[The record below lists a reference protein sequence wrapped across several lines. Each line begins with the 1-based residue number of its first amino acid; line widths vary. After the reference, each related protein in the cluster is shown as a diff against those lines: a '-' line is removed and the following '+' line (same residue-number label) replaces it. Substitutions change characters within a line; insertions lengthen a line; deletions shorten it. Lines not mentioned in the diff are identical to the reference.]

1 MRDLRG
7 LETVDEHQDVDVR
20 VLVRLASRV
29 RAEEAHLA
37 PPAGEPAAHARFQLQ
52 EHGTQ
57 VRRHHSR
64 ERSIAGVAS
73 WPRLAR
79 CGSTS
84 TCGMWIGSLRSSDE
98 ADPLRIERR
107 LDACAADRRKG
118 GRHAGNVVSLRR
130 MQRPALRGTIL
141 ALISALAFGVA
152 TPLVQRFG
160 RGVGSFATAA
170 LLYAGAAAV
179 GFLSRSRKETQLRRV
194 HLGRVLVIAALGAGL
209 APAALAWGLAHTSG
223 TAASLML
230 NLEAVFTLVLAR
242 LLYREH
248 VGRRVAVAAALLVI
262 GGALLV
268 FDNGRSGKTATGA
281 LGLLAVAGASLGWAL
296 DNALA
301 KPLSEL
307 DPAAVVA
314 GKATVGAALSTMAA
328 LLLREPWPALLP
340 LLGLV
345 AVGATGY
352 GLSLRLYLKAQ
363 RALGAGRTASV
374 FASAPFCGA
383 LLAWALGER
392 AGPYAL
398 GAGVLMIV
406 GLVLHLTERHV
417 HRHEH
422 HAQEHEHAH
431 RHDDG
436 HHDHVHDPMPAG
448 EHTHAH
454 RHRDLAH
461 RHEHVP
467 DLHHGHGHEH
477 DDDHVDFFQ
486 A

>member
-1 MRDLRG
+1 M
-7 LETVDEHQDVDVR
+7 
-20 VLVRLASRV
+20 
-29 RAEEAHLA
+29 
-37 PPAGEPAAHARFQLQ
+37 
-52 EHGTQ
+52 
-57 VRRHHSR
+57 
-64 ERSIAGVAS
+64 ER
-73 WPRLAR
+73 
-79 CGSTS
+79 T
-84 TCGMWIGSLRSSDE
+84 
-98 ADPLRIERR
+98 
-107 LDACAADRRKG
+107 
-118 GRHAGNVVSLRR
+118 
-130 MQRPALRGTIL
+130 RPALRGTLL
-141 ALISALAFGVA
+141 ALISAVAFGLA

-179 GFLSRSRKETQLRRV
+179 GALSRSSKEAQLRRA
-194 HLGRVLVIAALGAGL
+194 HAPRVLMVAVLGAVL
-209 APAALAWGLAHTSG
+209 APAALAWGLGHTSG

-242 LLYREH
+242 ILYQEH
-248 VGRRVAVAAALLVI
+248 VGRRVALAATLLVL
-262 GGALLV
+262 GGVLLV
-268 FDNGRSGKTATGA
+268 YDHGRGGETGA
-281 LGLLAVAGASLGWAL
+281 GAIGLVAVAGASLGWAL

-301 KPLSEL
+301 KPLAEL

-314 GKATVGAALSTMAA
+314 AKASLGAALSTMVA

-345 AVGATGY
+345 VVGATGY
-352 GLSLRLYLKAQ
+352 GLSLRLYLGAQ

-392 AGPYAL
+392 AGVLAVA
-398 GAGVLMIV
+398 AGVLMIV

-422 HAQEHEHAH
+422 HAQVHEHAH

-436 HHDHVHDPMPAG
+436 HHDHVHDPMPVG

-454 RHRDLAH
+454 RHREVVH
-461 RHEHVP
+461 RHDHVP
-467 DLHHGHGHEH
+467 DVHHGHGHES
-477 DDDHVDFFQ
+477 
-486 A
+486 

>member
-1 MRDLRG
+1 
-7 LETVDEHQDVDVR
+7 
-20 VLVRLASRV
+20 
-29 RAEEAHLA
+29 
-37 PPAGEPAAHARFQLQ
+37 
-52 EHGTQ
+52 
-57 VRRHHSR
+57 
-64 ERSIAGVAS
+64 
-73 WPRLAR
+73 
-79 CGSTS
+79 
-84 TCGMWIGSLRSSDE
+84 
-98 ADPLRIERR
+98 
-107 LDACAADRRKG
+107 
-118 GRHAGNVVSLRR
+118 
-130 MQRPALRGTIL
+130 MQRPALRGTVL
-141 ALISALAFGVA
+141 ALISALAFGLA

-179 GFLSRSRKETQLRRV
+179 GALSRSKDEAQLRRR
-194 HLGRVLVIAALGAGL
+194 HLARVLVIAALGAGL

-242 LLYREH
+242 LLYQEH
-248 VGRRVAVAAALLVI
+248 VGRRVALAASLLVI

-268 FDNGRSGKTATGA
+268 FDHGRSGETALGA
-281 LGLLAVAGASLGWAL
+281 LGLVAVAGASLGWAL

-314 GKATVGAALSTMAA
+314 GKAAVGAALSTTAA

-345 AVGATGY
+345 AAGATGY
-352 GLSLRLYLKAQ
+352 GLSLRLYFKAQ

-398 GAGVLMIV
+398 AAGALMVV
-406 GLVLHLTERHV
+406 GLVLHLTERHE

-422 HAQEHEHAH
+422 HAQVHEHAH

-436 HHDHVHDPMPAG
+436 HHDHVHDPMPTG

-454 RHRDLAH
+454 RHRDLVH

-467 DLHHGHGHEH
+467 DLHHGHTHDHADDHPHEH
-477 DDDHVDFFQ
+477 E
-486 A
+486 APG